1 MVCCRGV
8 LAGTWKVCFIP
19 VIIPHTPA
27 CAIHQLHLYMEGKGL
42 LHSNDSCYPPYALT
56 HVTRFHLSQQDTDD
70 YSTWETRY
78 GLLLWLSMLSLVP
91 FDIDTI
97 DSGLG
102 GVTPANGGGGG
113 AGTSA
118 DGEAGGAKGIAAP
131 VAAVG
136 DRQADLVGTIL
147 ALGMKHLG
155 DAGPTRCALRGC
167 SVV

>member
-1 MVCCRGV
+1 M
-8 LAGTWKVCFIP
+8 
-19 VIIPHTPA
+19 
-27 CAIHQLHLYMEGKGL
+27 
-42 LHSNDSCYPPYALT
+42 PPYALT

-118 DGEAGGAKGIAAP
+118 GGEAGGAKGMAAP

-155 DAGPTRCALRGC
+155 DAGPTRCVFAGC
-167 SVV
+167 LVV